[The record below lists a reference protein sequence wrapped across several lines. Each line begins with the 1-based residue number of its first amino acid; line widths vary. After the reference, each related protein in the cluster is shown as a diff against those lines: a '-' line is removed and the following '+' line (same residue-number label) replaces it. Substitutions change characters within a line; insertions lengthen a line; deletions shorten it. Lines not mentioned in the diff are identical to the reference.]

1 MKHTKSILFRLAS
14 MLCMMLALGLNIA
27 CSSDNDNGSDNGGG
41 GNNKPLPF
49 GDTAWAI
56 NFQLPEGDIEGC
68 PNWQETNFFDF
79 ENTMTA
85 IICFDTAMD
94 GLISDDDR
102 MAAIIDGEV
111 RDIGYIVT
119 YRQQPVF
126 MLLIPFES
134 DDDKVELQY
143 YNAKTNQTYI
153 MTDAFSV
160 WDDTVGSEETN
171 LFYLELIPKTYLVLT
186 LPDDLPFM
194 PSPDDEMGIF
204 CGDECC
210 GLPVA
215 IDRKNWEG
223 DAYMLPQLTGTKA
236 HVRYYSAEK
245 GVIYTTDD
253 IIDLTSP
260 NDGYNLKFKELR

>member
-56 NFQLPEGDIEGC
+56 NFQLP
-68 PNWQETNFFDF
+68 
-79 ENTMTA
+79 
-85 IICFDTAMD
+85 FDTAMD

-245 GVIYTTDD
+245 DAIYTTDD

-260 NDGYNLKFKELR
+260 NDGYNLKFKELK